1 MVKSN
6 SFLSPSALKVP
17 SKVSVSSTSRSVET
31 NLNRNNSNP
40 SINLKKKGHKAE
52 TKKCESSTKEK
63 IISGSELLLA
73 AKDKDITTLRKTLE
87 ENSANFDVMAIC
99 LKNIMEEN
107 ECQKNLVGNQNVHI
121 RSLNAAIEKLQV
133 RVSSLLQNCL

>member
-1 MVKSN
+1 M
-6 SFLSPSALKVP
+6 
-17 SKVSVSSTSRSVET
+17 
-31 NLNRNNSNP
+31 NLNRNDSNP

-52 TKKCESSTKEK
+52 TQKCESATKEK
-63 IISGSELLLA
+63 IISGSEILLA
-73 AKDKDITTLRKTLE
+73 AKDKDITTLRKTIE

-107 ECQKNLVGNQNVHI
+107 ERQKNLVGNQNVHI

-133 RVSSLLQNCL
+133 RV